1 MYTTLLA
8 FHSWLRWAVLI
19 AALIAA
25 VRGVSGVVGKRRW
38 TRSDDRAGF
47 WFVNLIDLQMLL
59 GLVMY
64 FFLSPIT
71 KEALR
76 NFGAAMD
83 NAGLRFWAVEHVFG
97 MVVAIALAH
106 AGRARTKKLRDDAA
120 RHKVAAICFVLAL
133 VAILISIPV
142 ARDAEWTA
150 ALERV
155 LGFGSQYD
163 GSCAARYF
171 LVMRTPPLDVRTRIG
186 APPPPSVASMSRF
199 SRPLTVIGKSLFM
212 PPFVVPTC
220 SCAE

>member
-25 VRGVSGVVGKRRW
+25 VGERRVGKRRW

-64 FFLSPIT
+64 FFWSPIT

-120 RHKVAAICFVLAL
+120 RHKVAPICFVLAL
-133 VAILISIPV
+133 VAILISIP
-142 ARDAEWTA
+142 WP
-150 ALERV
+150 
-155 LGFGSQYD
+155 GMPNG
-163 GSCAARYF
+163 
-171 LVMRTPPLDVRTRIG
+171 
-186 APPPPSVASMSRF
+186 
-199 SRPLTVIGKSLFM
+199 RPLWRGF
-212 PPFVVPTC
+212 
-220 SCAE
+220 

>member
-25 VRGVSGVVGKRRW
+25 VRGISGVVGKRRW

-47 WFVNLIDLQMLL
+47 WFVNLIDLQILI

-76 NFGAAMD
+76 GFGAAMD

-133 VAILISIPV
+133 VAILISIP
-142 ARDAEWTA
+142 WP
-150 ALERV
+150 
-155 LGFGSQYD
+155 GMPNG
-163 GSCAARYF
+163 
-171 LVMRTPPLDVRTRIG
+171 
-186 APPPPSVASMSRF
+186 
-199 SRPLTVIGKSLFM
+199 RPLWRGF
-212 PPFVVPTC
+212 
-220 SCAE
+220 